1 MKGISSLIRCSL
13 SICAC
18 LAVLNSQVSAQ
29 EPQLDLPASPINYSK
44 IDWPRHFA
52 LPEAQAMDVT
62 PKDNPT
68 TDAGATLGRVLFY
81 DTRLSAS
88 GKISCASCHVQEHG
102 FSDPRPISIG
112 HQDRKGDR
120 NSMGL
125 VNLRFTA
132 TGLFWDE
139 RVAMLEEQVLVPMQS
154 PVEMGAT
161 LDHVSEVIKND
172 ARYKPLFEQAFGDAE
187 VNSDK
192 VAKALA
198 QFVRSL
204 VSYQSKYDEGL
215 AKAQSATE
223 DFANFSAAEN
233 QGKAIF
239 REKCSICHQNSRGTR
254 AESFETFA
262 ALNNGVNSTGL
273 DRDGGQGDWTYDPA
287 NVGLFKAASLRNIE
301 RTAPYMH
308 DGRFA
313 TLEEVV
319 EHYSEGVNRHPSV
332 SGFAF
337 RMRFSPEEKQS
348 LIAFL
353 KTLTDEKFLSDP
365 KFANPWKNDSAAAPT
380 SFVSASA
387 AASTLPAFSEAQR
400 QEWIAAGKGLPAS
413 EVLPWLQSLDTNK
426 DARLDASELAPVVK
440 TLAKTGVSPRMN
452 TQRFNR
458 QTLRLGGSGPNRG
471 GLLSFDKDKNG
482 SVTREEAPESFQYLF
497 AAADLSVDGAIDA
510 TELRLFQAYQRL
522 IEIDDQGRDRAR
534 VDRFLADFG
543 VASDHQAEG
552 KSKIKQAQTEFN
564 ERQIKLNHDLA
575 AQLSEAMGEAKYDAF
590 RDLVLSRPDPRP
602 NPVST
607 TDRDPV
613 EAIRARVMDFDAN
626 QDSFLDASEIEKL
639 AVVLTESPGGF
650 GQVAPEYPNTK
661 MHAQR
666 LLAFGSDGKSVG
678 VDEVPDRL
686 RNLVLAGDLN
696 ADQKLTIEEAEALLR
711 ERGFQNLLTSGVYVG
726 GGFGNVFGSAEL
738 LVDKLQLAPDVADR
752 VKSLMLAHQSEV
764 KQTAAEIIERGYLD
778 LKPFYTPIARSAETA
793 SARRPD

>member
-1 MKGISSLIRCSL
+1 MKGISSLIG
-13 SICAC
+13 CAC
-18 LAVLNSQVSAQ
+18 AAAILSPAIAQ
-29 EPQLDLPASPINYSK
+29 EPQLDLPPKPINYSK
-44 IDWPRHFA
+44 VEWPRHFA
-52 LPEAQAMDVT
+52 LPEAQAMDTT

-88 GKISCASCHVQEHG
+88 GTISCASCHVQEHG
-102 FSDPRPISIG
+102 FSDPRPVSVG

-125 VNLRFTA
+125 VNVRFTA

-139 RVAMLEEQVLVPMQS
+139 RVATLEEQVLVPMQS

-161 LDHVSEVIKND
+161 LDQVVFVIQQD

-187 VNSDK
+187 ATSEK

-215 AKAQSATE
+215 AKAKSAAD
-223 DFANFSAAEN
+223 DFENFTAAEN

-262 ALNNGVNSTGL
+262 ALNNGVNSSGL

-337 RMRFSPEEKQS
+337 RMRFSPEEKQA

-365 KFANPWKNDSAAAPT
+365 KFANPWKNDSASTPAT
-380 SFVSASA
+380 FVAASA
-387 AASTLPAFSEAQR
+387 AASTPPALSDAQR

-413 EVLPWLQSLDTNK
+413 EVLPWLKSLDANG
-426 DARLDASELAPVVK
+426 DGGLDTTELAPVVK
-440 TLAKTGVSPRMN
+440 VLAKTGVSPRMN

-471 GLLSFDKDKNG
+471 GLMSFDKDKNG
-482 SVTREEAPESFQYLF
+482 SVTREEAPESFQYMF
-497 AAADLSVDGAIDA
+497 AAADLSGDRAIDA
-510 TELRLFQAYQRL
+510 AELRLFQAYQRL
-522 IEIDDQGRDRAR
+522 IEIDDQNRDRAR
-534 VDRFLADFG
+534 VNRFLADFG
-543 VASDHQAEG
+543 AAVDQQPAA
-552 KSKIKQAQTEFN
+552 KVKIKQSQAAFN
-564 ERQIKLNHDLA
+564 ERQIKLNQDLA
-575 AQLSEAMGEAKYDAF
+575 AQLSEAMGVEKYDAF
-590 RDLVLSRPDPRP
+590 RDLILSRPDPRP

-607 TDRDPV
+607 TDRDPL

-626 QDSFLDASEIEKL
+626 QDGALDAAEAEKL
-639 AVVLTESPGGF
+639 AAVLTESPGGF

-661 MHAQR
+661 IHAQR
-666 LLAFGSDGKSVG
+666 LLAFGNDGKSVG
-678 VDEVPDRL
+678 IEDVPDRL
-686 RNLVLAGDLN
+686 RNLVAAGDVN
-696 ADQKLTIEEAEALLR
+696 GDQRLTYEEALALLR

-738 LVDKLQLAPDVADR
+738 LIDKLQLTPEAADR
-752 VKSLMLAHQSEV
+752 VKSLMLAHQTEV
-764 KQTAAEIIERGYLD
+764 KNFAAETIERGYLE
-778 LKPFYTPIARSAETA
+778 LKPFYTPVARPAEN
-793 SARRPD
+793 ARAPRAD